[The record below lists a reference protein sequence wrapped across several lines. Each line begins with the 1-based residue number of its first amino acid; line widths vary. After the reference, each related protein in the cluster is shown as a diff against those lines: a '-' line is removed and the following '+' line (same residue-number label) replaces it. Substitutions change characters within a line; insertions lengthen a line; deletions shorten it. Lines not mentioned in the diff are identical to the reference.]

1 MDRDANDPP
10 VTAEPEVLI
19 TRVLNF
25 PRELVF
31 DAWTRPD
38 YLMKWYAPHGCSI
51 RFVKIDVREGGSFHS
66 CIDDPKFG
74 ECWVTGSYLE
84 VKRPERLVFTMTLSN
99 EAGDSVSA
107 KEAGHDPEWQ
117 QKTTVTLT
125 LTQIESR
132 KTKLV
137 LHQNVSERL
146 AKKTG
151 AYPSW
156 LQMLDRLETLL
167 TEKV

>member
-1 MDRDANDPP
+1 METDSKAG
-10 VTAEPEVLI
+10 EPQVLI

-51 RFVKIDVREGGSFHS
+51 RFSKIDVRSGGIFHS

-74 ECWVTGSYLE
+74 ECWIIGTYIE
-84 VKRPERLVFTMTLSN
+84 VKRPERLVLTMNLSN
-99 EAGDSVSA
+99 EAGDTVSA
-107 KEAGHDPEWQ
+107 LEAGHDPEWQ
-117 QKTTVTLT
+117 PKSTLTVTLT
-125 LTQIESR
+125 EIEPG

-137 LHQNVSERL
+137 LHQDVAERI

-167 TEKV
+167 AERV